1 MILIVSSGALE
12 LIGKNNHFYTFTY
25 TLAKRG
31 VYSKNTTYHTPI
43 KKKPMSHNFEK
54 DG

>member
-25 TLAKRG
+25 TLAK
-31 VYSKNTTYHTPI
+31 SLF
-43 KKKPMSHNFEK
+43 KKHHISYPNKKEAHVTQF
-54 DG
+54 